1 MTKGRLLA
9 YISFSI
15 SHETMDEVASF
26 AELDLSDEEIED
38 VTPAGITS
46 RVVPN
51 SASPGTS
58 PMFSSPSSTM
68 SGLTGGV
75 VGSGLVTPVYCR
87 SVGEWCG
94 GAIKGSARGS
104 TGSRFCA
111 KLAVECK
118 TQSHRTQKIALE
130 AGTLY
135 LQGPRTGQARLEPS
149 IKIDQLP
156 MEIPLDEIV
165 AMHKPFEVMSAY
177 FSGITSEILEGR
189 SKANGGSNISSPG
202 SWTP

>member
-1 MTKGRLLA
+1 VTKGRLLA

-68 SGLTGGV
+68 SGLTGG
-75 VGSGLVTPVYCR
+75 C
-87 SVGEWCG
+87 
-94 GAIKGSARGS
+94 
-104 TGSRFCA
+104 
-111 KLAVECK
+111 
-118 TQSHRTQKIALE
+118 
-130 AGTLY
+130 
-135 LQGPRTGQARLEPS
+135 
-149 IKIDQLP
+149 
-156 MEIPLDEIV
+156 
-165 AMHKPFEVMSAY
+165 
-177 FSGITSEILEGR
+177 
-189 SKANGGSNISSPG
+189 G
-202 SWTP
+202 SWACHSGVLSLC